1 MNSRLAGLVFSSVL
15 ALGSALRAEELA
27 GPAPAA
33 PAFVRAPSGTA
44 PIDRHW
50 YGGTVLAADAATI
63 GLLGAGGL
71 GHTAPGYLG
80 AGAYLVAS
88 PIIHFAYDGLG
99 ASLGTLAVRVGLPA
113 AGALVGAGLASD
125 CRKDLCSLGAA
136 GLGMAVGMGAA
147 MVVDV
152 AVLAW
157 RDTPAE

>member
-1 MNSRLAGLVFSSVL
+1 
-15 ALGSALRAEELA
+15 
-27 GPAPAA
+27 
-33 PAFVRAPSGTA
+33 
-44 PIDRHW
+44 
-50 YGGTVLAADAATI
+50 
-63 GLLGAGGL
+63 
-71 GHTAPGYLG
+71 
-80 AGAYLVAS
+80 LVAS

-157 RDTPAE
+157 RDTPAEQPSATLRLAPTFQKDGGGLALAMRF